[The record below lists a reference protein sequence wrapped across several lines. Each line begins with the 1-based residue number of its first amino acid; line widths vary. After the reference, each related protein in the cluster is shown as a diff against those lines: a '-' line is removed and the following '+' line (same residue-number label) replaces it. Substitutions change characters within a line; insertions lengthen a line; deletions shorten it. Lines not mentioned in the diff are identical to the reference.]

1 MSNFGTNLKFLRKQ
15 KRLSQ
20 QALSDEL
27 GVKRSSI
34 GAYEELRAEPNYD
47 MLKKMADYFDIS
59 MDELTQDIIN
69 TNWQPKVRGTVT
81 DFRVLSITVDQQ
93 DKQNIE
99 FVPVKASAGYTNGY
113 GDPEYVAS
121 LQKFTLPMFNQGT
134 FRAFEI
140 KGDSMLP
147 LESGT
152 MIIAEYVEDWKHMKS
167 NDTYII
173 ITSSEGIVYKRL
185 GQKYNETK
193 GVKLVSD
200 NPSFSPY
207 WVEPQDIL
215 EIWKAK
221 AFISK
226 EFPVPNSTPTLET
239 LSTMMAQMQKTIVDV
254 VNNK

>member
-15 KRLSQ
+15 KKLSQ
-20 QALSDEL
+20 QAFADIMDI
-27 GVKRSSI
+27 KRSSI

-47 MLKKMADYFDIS
+47 VLKKMADFFNIS
-59 MDELTQDIIN
+59 MDEFTQGIIN
-69 TNWQPKVRGTVT
+69 AEWKAKIRSSVTN
-81 DFRVLSITVDQQ
+81 FRVLSITVDQE
-93 DKQNIE
+93 DNQNIE

-113 GDPEYVAS
+113 GDTEYVS
-121 LQKFTLPMFNQGT
+121 KLERLSLPMFNQGT

-147 LESGT
+147 LETGT
-152 MIIAEYVEDWKHMKS
+152 LIVSEYVEDWKSMKA
-167 NDTYII
+167 NDTYIV
-173 ITSSEGIVYKRL
+173 ITNSEGIVYKRL
-185 GQKYNETK
+185 GQKYHETK

-226 EFPVPNSTPTLET
+226 NFPVPNSTPTLET
-239 LSTMMAQMQKTIVDV
+239 LSSMMAQMQKTIVDV
-254 VNNK
+254 VSNK

>member
-27 GVKRSSI
+27 GVKRPSI
-34 GAYEELRAEPNYD
+34 GAYEELRAEPNFD
-47 MLKKMADYFDIS
+47 MLKKMADFFEIS
-59 MDELTQDIIN
+59 MDEFTQEVIDAD
-69 TNWQPKVRGTVT
+69 WKPKARNGNSG
-81 DFRVLSITVDQQ
+81 FRVLSITVDPEE
-93 DKQNIE
+93 KQNIE

-113 GDPEYVAS
+113 GDPEYVSS
-121 LQKFTLPMFNQGT
+121 LQKFSLPMFNQGT
-134 FRAFEI
+134 YRAFEI

-152 MIIAEYVEDWKHMKS
+152 MIITEYVEDWKAMKA
-167 NDTYII
+167 NDTYVI
-173 ITSSEGIVYKRL
+173 ITNSEGIVYKRL
-185 GQKYNETK
+185 GQKYNESK

-226 EFPVPNSTPTLET
+226 DFPVPNSTPTLET
-239 LSTMMAQMQKTIVDV
+239 LSSMMAQMQKTIVEV